1 MKEVEEEEEMVTGV
15 EPVNTMKTMKKL
27 LTTKEKLMETMRT
40 VFQAIKDSEWKNDRA
55 KNNNAYVP
63 TMKEHIAN
71 ILTHGVI
78 VIPTIYLSYLMIS
91 SATGTSSS
99 SSSSLSMIS
108 SGSSCLGTAQLYCSL
123 VYGAVLTGLFSVST
137 VFHTVAAV
145 SSGG

>member
-1 MKEVEEEEEMVTGV
+1 MKEVVEEEVMVTEVGSV
-15 EPVNTMKTMKKL
+15 NVNTMETMKKL
-27 LTTKEKLMETMRT
+27 LTTKEKVMESMRT
-40 VFQAIKDSEWKNDRA
+40 VFQAVKESEWKNDRA

-99 SSSSLSMIS
+99 SLSITSSRIL
-108 SGSSCLGTAQLYCSL
+108 CLGTAQLYCSL

>member
-1 MKEVEEEEEMVTGV
+1 MVTEVGPV
-15 EPVNTMKTMKKL
+15 NVNTMETMKKL
-27 LTTKEKLMETMRT
+27 LTTKEKVMESMRT
-40 VFQAIKDSEWKNDRA
+40 VFQAVKESEWKNDRA

-91 SATGTSSS
+91 SATGNTL
-99 SSSSLSMIS
+99 SSLSVIS
-108 SGSSCLGTAQLYCSL
+108 SLLSCAGTTQLYCSL
-123 VYGAVLTGLFSVST
+123 VYGAVLTGLFLVST

>member
-1 MKEVEEEEEMVTGV
+1 
-15 EPVNTMKTMKKL
+15 
-27 LTTKEKLMETMRT
+27 METMRT
-40 VFQAIKDSEWKNDRA
+40 VFQAVKESEWKNDRA

-99 SSSSLSMIS
+99 SSLSMIS
-108 SGSSCLGTAQLYCSL
+108 AGSSCLGTAQLYCSL

-137 VFHTVAAV
+137 AFHTVAAI